1 MCLDWITG
9 LGNQKLAMSRIMSSL
24 ALLLHIV
31 LTLTACNYVIIF
43 KMYLEISAIGQCQI
57 NIYLT

>member
-1 MCLDWITG
+1 
-9 LGNQKLAMSRIMSSL
+9 MSWTMSSL
-24 ALLLHIV
+24 ALLLHLV